1 MYEKKVKI
9 RKEEEMK
16 SLKIIHNIFT
26 VTALIVAMYIGG
38 GIEATRSDI
47 TWSYIIFFIVVL
59 LLAARFI
66 YEDKKQNKDSLW
78 RFHCLILVFVMFISP
93 VRRAT
98 AKVAQIGRVHVIHE
112 VDSSNLFPGS
122 TLLELSTLWRRN
134 NICV

>member
-1 MYEKKVKI
+1 MPMYEKKVKI

-66 YEDKKQNKDSLW
+66 YEDKKQNKNSL
-78 RFHCLILVFVMFISP
+78 
-93 VRRAT
+93 
-98 AKVAQIGRVHVIHE
+98 
-112 VDSSNLFPGS
+112 
-122 TLLELSTLWRRN
+122 
-134 NICV
+134 

>member
-38 GIEATRSDI
+38 GIEETRSDI

-66 YEDKKQNKDSLW
+66 YEDKKQNKDSL
-78 RFHCLILVFVMFISP
+78 
-93 VRRAT
+93 
-98 AKVAQIGRVHVIHE
+98 
-112 VDSSNLFPGS
+112 
-122 TLLELSTLWRRN
+122 
-134 NICV
+134 